1 MEQTVSNKLQQAE
14 SIVNAYG
21 AILAEMEQV
30 NTAYPVSLLPH
41 SKEEI
46 KEAIQTLLWE
56 LEDAEP
62 NVRNGLIQAFVYLE
76 QFIPDN
82 KVEIL
87 TRGQAAIQSADPEHA
102 DWKFADEAN
111 RIITQIKVA
120 MEDALNEMSIYIK
133 PANQ

>member
-1 MEQTVSNKLQQAE
+1 MEQNLNDKLQHAE

-21 AILAEMEQV
+21 AILADMEQV
-30 NTAYPVSLLPH
+30 STAYPVSLLPH

-56 LEDAEP
+56 IEDAEP

-87 TRGQAAIQSADPEHA
+87 DRGQTAIQSGDPAHT
-102 DWKFADEAN
+102 DWQYADEAN
-111 RIITQIKVA
+111 RIVMQVKAA
-120 MEDALNEMSIYIK
+120 MEDALNEMRFFIK
-133 PANQ
+133 PAQ